1 VTQPSGPLAPRVS
14 FIVPVRNDAARLDA
28 CLRSIQASRTPGTA
42 IDILVVDHQSTD
54 GSADVARRRGVAVL
68 TMSGRSVAALR
79 NAGGDCAAGD
89 VLAFVDA
96 DNEVDPGWTTAA
108 VDSLMSNGV
117 GAVGALYDAPA
128 DATWVQRAYAYLR
141 GRARGRRDA
150 EWLASGN
157 LAVRKDVFD
166 DIGGFDPLLDT
177 CEDVDLCNRI
187 RSRGWRVLADARL
200 RSIHYGDPRTLPD
213 VFRGELWR
221 GRDNLRVSFRKPL
234 SWSGLPSAIVP
245 VIDGAAMLAGVIAAF
260 WAVRGSQPAILLD
273 ALAVLA
279 LAGGALLKVARARVR
294 EGAPEVSIIQVF
306 AVALVYDVARA
317 LALFARAAHRRAQR
331 TGT

>member
-1 VTQPSGPLAPRVS
+1 
-14 FIVPVRNDAARLDA
+14 VPVRNDAARLNG
-28 CLRSIQASRTPGTA
+28 CLRSIQASRAPGAA
-42 IDILVVDHQSTD
+42 IDILVVDHGSTD
-54 GSADVARRRGVAVL
+54 GSADIARRRGIPVM
-68 TMSGRSVAALR
+68 TMSGGSVAALR
-79 NAGGDCAAGD
+79 NAGGDRAVGD

-108 VDSLMSNGV
+108 VESLMSNGV

-128 DATWVQRAYAYLR
+128 DATWVQRAYGYLR

-157 LAVRKDVFD
+157 LAIRKDVFD
-166 DIGGFDPLLDT
+166 EIGGFDPSLDT

-200 RSIHYGDPRTLPD
+200 RSVHYGDPRTLLD

-221 GRDNLRVSFRKPL
+221 GRDNLRVSFRRPI
-234 SWSGLPSAIVP
+234 SWSALPSAIVP
-245 VIDGAAMLAGVIAAF
+245 VVDSVAMLGGVVAAF
-260 WAVRGSQPAILLD
+260 WAVRGSQPAVLLD

-279 LAGGALLKVARARVR
+279 LVGGALLKVARACVR
-294 EGAPEVSIIQVF
+294 EGAAGVTTIQAF

-317 LALFARAAHRRAQR
+317 LALFARAAHRGAQR